1 MTHGKQPR
9 PQMVYC
15 NTTETQKAAL
25 PLDWPWTRDTFTEIE
40 TANTNIE
47 YPPTHTH
54 THTYMSSIL
63 YVKWS
68 GARASIFFL
77 VFQSRGGMST

>member
-1 MTHGKQPR
+1 
-9 PQMVYC
+9 MVYC

-25 PLDWPWTRDTFTEIE
+25 PLDWLRTRDTFTEIE
-40 TANTNIE
+40 TANTNID
-47 YPPTHTH
+47 YPPTHTHTH

-68 GARASIFFL
+68 GESFYFFL
-77 VFQSRGGMST
+77 SFSIKRWNVNLIIVT